1 MLIEFP
7 YGDEHI
13 SMDFPDDAVV
23 LSGKK
28 QKIISDEYV
37 IATIEKNLFVR
48 KGQFENKKIAII
60 VNDITRRVPTEKIL
74 GILLRHLLAEN
85 IEILVATGTHSE
97 PTTDDLKKILGKWY
111 EKFETKIHCHDC
123 DNEALLEKIGETS
136 NGTPVWLNRKFLEA
150 GAVICINSVEPHFF
164 AGFTGGRKSIVPGL
178 AGRETVVANH
188 SLAKSEKAGSLN
200 LRDNPVHLD
209 LIEAVDMAV
218 AVPLF
223 SIQSVLSGNGEIID
237 LFCGELEE
245 SFSKA
250 CEAARDVYS
259 LPISHTYDIVFAIGE
274 HPLDINLYQLQK
286 AQEHGAEAVSE
297 GGILIVV
304 GACEEGVGSP
314 YFMKLAGEY
323 PTPESALSEKA
334 LNDNRFGIHK
344 LVKTAR
350 RLNKIKIWYVT
361 KLDDK
366 VVRKV
371 YFVPI
376 CSPRDALNEALDYFG
391 GAAKI
396 AILRDACFLVP
407 VSDDVKGGL

>member
-1 MLIEFP
+1 ME
-7 YGDEHI
+7 
-13 SMDFPDDAVV
+13 FPDDTVV

-28 QKIISDEYV
+28 SDVLSDDKIRD
-37 IATIEKNLFVR
+37 AIEKALLIR

-60 VNDITRRVPTEKIL
+60 VNDITRRVPSEKIL
-74 GILLRHLLAEN
+74 GILLGYLPAEN
-85 IEILVATGTHSE
+85 IEILVATGTHSGS
-97 PTTDDLKKILGKWY
+97 TRDDLKAILGKWY
-111 EKFETKIHCHDC
+111 ETFASKIHCHDC
-123 DNEALLEKIGETS
+123 DNDSLLRKIGETS
-136 NGTPVWLNRKFLEA
+136 NGTPVWINRNFLEA
-150 GAVICINSVEPHFF
+150 EAVICINSVEPHFF

-188 SLAKSEKAGSLN
+188 CLAKSEEAKSLN
-200 LRDNPVHLD
+200 LKDNPVHLD
-209 LIEAVDMAV
+209 LKEAVDMAV
-218 AVPLF
+218 TMPVF
-223 SIQSVLSGNGEIID
+223 SIQLILSRNGEIID
-237 LFCGELEE
+237 LFCGELSE
-245 SFSKA
+245 SFEKA
-250 CEAARDVYS
+250 CKTARDIYS
-259 LPISHTYDIVFAIGE
+259 IPISETYDILFAIGE

-304 GACEEGVGSP
+304 GACDEGVGSP
-314 YFMKLAGEY
+314 YFMNLADEY
-323 PTPESALSEKA
+323 PTPESALSEIA

-350 RLNKIKIWYVT
+350 RLKKIKIWYVT

-376 CSPRDALNEALDYFG
+376 CSPRDALDKALEYFG
-391 GAAKI
+391 DAAKI

>member
-1 MLIEFP
+1 
-7 YGDEHI
+7 
-13 SMDFPDDAVV
+13 MDFPDDTVV

-28 QKIISDEYV
+28 QKIISDEDAR
-37 IATIEKNLFVR
+37 IAIEENLSLR
-48 KGQFENKKIAII
+48 REQFENKKIAII
-60 VNDITRRVPTEKIL
+60 VNDTTRRVPTEKIL
-74 GILLRHLLAEN
+74 GILLRHLPEEN

-97 PTTDDLKKILGKWY
+97 PTMDDLKTILGKWY
-111 EKFETKIHCHDC
+111 ETFKTKIHCHDC
-123 DNEALLEKIGETS
+123 DDKSQLRKIGETS
-136 NGTPVWLNRKFLEA
+136 NGTPVWINRKFLDAE
-150 GAVICINSVEPHFF
+150 AVICVNSVEPHFF

-188 SLAKSEKAGSLN
+188 RLAKSEKAKSLN
-200 LRDNPVHLD
+200 LKDNPVHLD
-209 LIEAVDMAV
+209 LMEAVDMAV
-218 AVPLF
+218 TMPVF
-223 SIQSVLSGNGEIID
+223 SIQLVLSRNGEIID
-237 LFCGELEE
+237 LFCGELLE
-245 SFSKA
+245 SFEKA
-250 CEAARDVYS
+250 CKTARNIYS
-259 LPISHTYDIVFAIGE
+259 IPLSHTYDIVFAIGE

-297 GGILIVV
+297 GGILVVV
-304 GACEEGVGSP
+304 GACDEGVGSP
-314 YFMKLAGEY
+314 YFMRLADEY
-323 PTPESALSEKA
+323 PIPESALSEKA
-334 LNDNRFGIHK
+334 LDDNRFGIHK

-376 CSPRDALNEALDYFG
+376 CSLRDALEKALEYFG

-407 VSDDVKGGL
+407 VSVDVKGGL